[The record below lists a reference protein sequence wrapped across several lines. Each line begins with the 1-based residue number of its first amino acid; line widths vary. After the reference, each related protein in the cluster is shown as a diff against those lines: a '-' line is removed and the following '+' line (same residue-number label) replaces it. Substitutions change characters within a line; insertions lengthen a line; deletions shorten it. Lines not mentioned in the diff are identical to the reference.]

1 MSYHTDLARNLDR
14 IEREV
19 DEARENL
26 SVLSD
31 DDERPSLSRD
41 ELENRLN
48 ELEDEAERLA
58 DLPVASM
65 QAAISELVSNIQ
77 ALYSDV

>member
-26 SVLSD
+26 SVLT
-31 DDERPSLSRD
+31 DDEQPSLTRD

>member
-26 SVLSD
+26 SVLT
-31 DDERPSLSRD
+31 DDEQPSLTRD

-48 ELEDEAERLA
+48 ALEDEAERLA